1 METIKSFFQFMWSG
15 ILTMLAYVIYT
26 VLIII
31 LTVGAGFPVAIG
43 VAILIE
49 ITNRLL
55 NGVF

>member
-1 METIKSFFQFMWSG
+1 METLKSFFQFMWSG

-43 VAILIE
+43 AAILVE

>member
-1 METIKSFFQFMWSG
+1 MWSG
-15 ILTMLAYVIYT
+15 IITMLAYVIYT
-26 VLIII
+26 VLMII

-43 VAILIE
+43 AAILVE

>member
-1 METIKSFFQFMWSG
+1 METLKSFFQFMWSG
-15 ILTMLAYVIYT
+15 IITMLAYVIYT
-26 VLIII
+26 VFMII

-43 VAILIE
+43 VAILVE